1 MKNCLIF
8 LTLFLMA
15 ASAAQ
20 AMNVGGAHADFD
32 FSCADCHHQ
41 DEPEKAPSMKD
52 CLACHGTY
60 EELAELTKPEGEPD
74 PTDPDTF
81 ANPHHSHMGPVPCM
95 ECHKT
100 HQKSVLICEDCHN
113 FDMQPK

>member
-1 MKNCLIF
+1 MKNCLIV
-8 LTLFLMA
+8 LILILMV

-20 AMNVGGAHADFD
+20 AMKIGGAHAEFG
-32 FSCADCHHQ
+32 FSCADCHQQ
-41 DEPEKAPSMKD
+41 DEPETAPTMKD
-52 CLACHGTY
+52 CLSCHGTY
-60 EELAELTKPEGEPD
+60 EELAELTKPQGE
-74 PTDPDTF
+74 TDPDTF

-100 HQKSVLICEDCHN
+100 HQKSVMICEDCHN